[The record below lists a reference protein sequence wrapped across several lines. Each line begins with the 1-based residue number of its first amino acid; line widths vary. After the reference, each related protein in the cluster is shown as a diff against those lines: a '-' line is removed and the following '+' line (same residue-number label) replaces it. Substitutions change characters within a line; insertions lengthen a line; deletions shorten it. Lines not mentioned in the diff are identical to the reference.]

1 MRYMLEFTLKQQGK
15 IQRLTNKTF
24 HLDERY
30 KDGYFSAAYFLKT
43 EEIIREYHPDNTVT
57 VQFFQ
62 RRHSVLCGIDEAIAL
77 IHTFAKNP
85 QDLHIEALNDGDLI
99 EPLEPVL
106 KITGRYQDFGF
117 LEGPI
122 DGILARRTSVAS
134 NCKRI
139 IEAAKG
145 AKVIF
150 FGDRDD
156 DPRNH
161 PGDGY
166 AAYIGGIRSFCTDA
180 MGEWIGYKGMGT
192 MPHALIVMFKMN
204 LLEAAKAFHEKFNQD
219 NLIVLVDSNNDV
231 ITDSLKVADYFKDE
245 LYGVRIDTSKALV
258 DKYFERENI
267 TDPTI
272 EKNGVNVTLVKALR
286 KALDEHG
293 HQHVKI
299 VVSSGFDEEKCKMFS
314 DGNAPVDFYGVGSSL
329 LKVTTSFTGDCV
341 KIDGVNMAKVGRHE
355 MFSER
360 LKKVPYPIVE
370 K

>member
-1 MRYMLEFTLKQQGK
+1 MLEFTLKQQGK
-15 IQRLTNKTF
+15 IKRLTNQTF
-24 HLDERY
+24 QLDQRY
-30 KDGYFSAAYFLKT
+30 KDGFFSAAYFLKT
-43 EEIIREYHPDNTVT
+43 EEIIKEVHPNNLVT

-62 RRHSVLCGIDEAIAL
+62 RKHSILCGIDEAIAL

-85 QDLHIEALNDGDLI
+85 QDLYIEALNDGDEI
-99 EPLEPVL
+99 SPLEPVL

-134 NCKRI
+134 NCHRI
-139 IEAAKG
+139 LQAAAG
-145 AKVIF
+145 VPVIF

-156 DPRNH
+156 DPKNQ

-166 AAYIGGIRSFCTDA
+166 AAYIGGIRSFCTDT
-180 MGEWIGYKGMGT
+180 MGQWIGYKGMGT

-204 LLEAAKAFHEKFNQD
+204 LLEAAKAFYEKYPQD

-231 ITDSLKVADYFKDE
+231 ITDSLKVADYFKE
-245 LYGVRIDTSKALV
+245 KLYGVRIDTSKALV

-272 EKNGVNVTLVKALR
+272 EKNGVNVTLIKALR
-286 KALDEHG
+286 KALDKNG
-293 HQHVKI
+293 YSQVKI
-299 VVSSGFDEEKCKMFS
+299 VVSSGFDEEKCQKFAAEK
-314 DGNAPVDFYGVGSSL
+314 APVDFYGVGSSL

-355 MFSER
+355 MFSDR
-360 LKKVPYPIVE
+360 LKKVDYPIR
-370 K
+370 

>member
-1 MRYMLEFTLKQQGK
+1 M
-15 IQRLTNKTF
+15 
-24 HLDERY
+24 
-30 KDGYFSAAYFLKT
+30 
-43 EEIIREYHPDNTVT
+43 T

-77 IHTFAKNP
+77 LHTFAKNP
-85 QDLHIEALNDGDLI
+85 QDLYIEALHDGDEI
-99 EPLEPVL
+99 SPLEPVL

-134 NCKRI
+134 NCRRI
-139 IEAAKG
+139 IQAANG
-145 AKVIF
+145 VPVIF

-156 DPRNH
+156 DPKNH

-204 LLEAAKAFHEKFNQD
+204 LLEAAKAFHEKYKND
-219 NLIVLVDSNNDV
+219 NLIVLIDSNNDV
-231 ITDSLKVADYFKDE
+231 ITDALKVADYFKE
-245 LYGVRIDTSKALV
+245 QLYGVRVDTSQALV
-258 DKYFERENI
+258 DQYFIRENI
-267 TDPTI
+267 TDPSI
-272 EKNGVNVTLVKALR
+272 VKNGVNITLIKALR

-299 VVSSGFDEEKCKMFS
+299 VVSSGFDEEKCRLFS
-314 DGNAPVDFYGVGSSL
+314 SENTPVDFYGVGSSL

-355 MFSER
+355 MFNDR
-360 LKKVPYPIVE
+360 LEKVPYPIQ
-370 K
+370 

>member
-1 MRYMLEFTLKQQGK
+1 MLEFELKQQGK
-15 IQRLTNKTF
+15 ISRLTNQTF
-24 HLDERY
+24 QLDKRY
-30 KDGYFSAAYFLKT
+30 GDGYFSAAYFLKT
-43 EEIIREYHPDNTVT
+43 EEIIKKYHPDNIVT
-57 VQFFQ
+57 MQFFQ

-77 IHTFAKNP
+77 LHTYAKNP
-85 QDLHIEALNDGDLI
+85 QNLKIEALNDGDLI

-134 NCKRI
+134 NCRRI
-139 IEAAKG
+139 LEAAGK

-156 DPRNH
+156 DPKNH

-192 MPHALIVMFKMN
+192 MPHALIVMFKMD
-204 LLEAAKAFHEKFNQD
+204 LLAAAKAFYEKYPKD

-231 ITDSLKVADYFKDE
+231 ITDSLKVADYFKDK
-245 LYGVRIDTSKALV
+245 LYAVRVDTSKALE
-258 DKYFERENI
+258 DKYFERVKIDNPNI
-267 TDPTI
+267 ETH
-272 EKNGVNVTLVKALR
+272 GVNVTLIKALR
-286 KALDEHG
+286 KALDEQG
-293 HQHVKI
+293 YNHVKI
-299 VVSSGFDEEKCKMFS
+299 VVSSGFNEEKCKLFNKE
-314 DGNAPVDFYGVGSSL
+314 NAPVDFYGVGSSL

-341 KIDGVNMAKVGRHE
+341 KIDGINMAKVGRHE
-355 MFSER
+355 MFSDR
-360 LKKVPYPIVE
+360 LQLVNYPIKE

>member
-1 MRYMLEFTLKQQGK
+1 MLEFTLKQQGK

-85 QDLHIEALNDGDLI
+85 QDLRIEALNDGDLI

-258 DKYFERENI
+258 DKYFERG
-267 TDPTI
+267 TI
-272 EKNGVNVTLVKALR
+272 
-286 KALDEHG
+286 
-293 HQHVKI
+293 
-299 VVSSGFDEEKCKMFS
+299 
-314 DGNAPVDFYGVGSSL
+314 
-329 LKVTTSFTGDCV
+329 
-341 KIDGVNMAKVGRHE
+341 
-355 MFSER
+355 
-360 LKKVPYPIVE
+360 
-370 K
+370 